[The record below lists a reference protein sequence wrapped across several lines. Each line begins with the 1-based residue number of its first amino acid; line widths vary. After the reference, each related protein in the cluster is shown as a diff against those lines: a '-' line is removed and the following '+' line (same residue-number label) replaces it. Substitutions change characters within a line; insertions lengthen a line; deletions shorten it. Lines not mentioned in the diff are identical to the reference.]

1 MSIIM
6 CCPPVSKVTRQ
17 AFVLQRALASCRAT
31 PSLQHPACA
40 SVNERQY
47 RTMPTH
53 GIGRWRHLLPK
64 EAPKKKKDKLQMKEI
79 LAETDTA
86 YGSLN
91 VTVSGY
97 DMTLVEHYSQ
107 YIHNLC
113 NRLGIKVADSYIL
126 PTKTTEVMLMQ
137 EQGTKMF
144 VDAVLKTHERVVQ
157 LSSLE
162 AAACP
167 VLLDVLLQNQ
177 PEGVELSV
185 SEHTEAHFQARF
197 KGRPELEG
205 LIAQLT
211 Y

>member
-1 MSIIM
+1 MSAVLRKV
-6 CCPPVSKVTRQ
+6 CVTRQ
-17 AFVLQRALASCRAT
+17 ASALSQALAACWAAR
-31 PSLQHPACA
+31 PLQHPVWAP
-40 SVNERQY
+40 VNTRHY
-47 RTMPTH
+47 RSMPTH
-53 GIGRWRHLLPK
+53 GIGRWRHLVPK
-64 EAPKKKKDKLQMKEI
+64 EKTKKKKDKIQMKEI
-79 LAETDTA
+79 LGETDTA

-113 NRLGIKVADSYIL
+113 HRLAIKVAESYIL

-137 EQGTKMF
+137 EKGTKMF
-144 VDAVLKTHERVVQ
+144 VDAVLKTHQRVVQ
-157 LSSLE
+157 LSSLD
-162 AAACP
+162 ATACP

-177 PEGVELSV
+177 PEGVELCV
-185 SEHTEAHFQARF
+185 SQHTEAHFQARF